1 MRVTF
6 FRVPD
11 HQRGHALVE
20 RDDGVVYELD
30 GGPITAALPH
40 DLVHFTVEAALGMSD
55 GIWGAIAGGA
65 VLGSMSHKGGRRPPH
80 AAERSAALLRSHRD
94 RMQRAELLAG
104 IAQRAARDPSASADA
119 IARMLREWF
128 YALPDPGVDPAAIA
142 GAAQALRRVESQWR
156 ALPVGGALQLDW
168 PGFRRIKGTSSGTK
182 RRIKGT
188 SSGTKRRTKGTSS
201 APAARRRRP
210 RARRIH
216 RG

>member
-20 RDDGVVYELD
+20 RDDGVVYQLD

-40 DLVHFTVEAALGMSD
+40 DLVHFTVEDALDMRD

-80 AAERSAALLRSHRD
+80 AAERSAALLRAHHD
-94 RMQRAELLAG
+94 RMQRAELLAA
-104 IAQRAARDPSASADA
+104 IAHRVAQAPSTSADA

-128 YALPDPGVDPAAIA
+128 DALPDPGVEPAAIA
-142 GAAQALRRVESQWR
+142 GAAEALRQAERRWR
-156 ALPVGGALQLDW
+156 ALPVGGSLSFDW
-168 PGFRRIKGTSSGTK
+168 PAFRRTQGTSSGTK
-182 RRIKGT
+182 RRL
-188 SSGTKRRTKGTSS
+188 
-201 APAARRRRP
+201 PAAARPNRRP
-210 RARRIH
+210 RARRTQ

>member
-6 FRVPD
+6 FRIPD

-40 DLVHFTVEAALGMSD
+40 DLVHFTVEAALGLSD

-65 VLGSMSHKGGRRPPH
+65 VLGSMSHKAGRRPPH
-80 AAERSAALLRSHRD
+80 AAERSAELLRSHRD
-94 RMQRAELLAG
+94 RMQRAELLAA
-104 IAQRAARDPSASADA
+104 IAQRVAKLPSASADA
-119 IARMLREWF
+119 ISRMLREWF
-128 YALPDPGVDPAAIA
+128 YAMPDPGVDTAAIA
-142 GAAQALRRVESQWR
+142 GAAEALRRAEQEWR

-168 PGFRRIKGTSSGTK
+168 PGSRRI
-182 RRIKGT
+182 RL
-188 SSGTKRRTKGTSS
+188 S
-201 APAARRRRP
+201 APAQRHRRP
-210 RARRIH
+210 RARRIQ